1 MAKEGKED
9 FQMRGFF
16 FHRKIKARARR
27 ILWGASLALA
37 SAGAVAAAPVSDATE
52 DCIGCHAEV
61 TPGIVS
67 DWRASRMARVTPAEA
82 LAKSPLER
90 RISVQAPPAG
100 LADTVVGCA
109 ECHTL
114 NPDGHADTFEHN
126 GYQVHV
132 VVTPEDCATCHPV
145 ERAQYAK
152 NLMANAHGNLMDNP
166 VYRTL
171 VDAIN
176 GLQSFD
182 GQKLAYHQ
190 PDELTDADSCLACH
204 GTKVEVKGLATRDTA
219 MGEMEFPVLAGWPNQ
234 GVGRVNPDGSKGAC
248 TACHT
253 RHQFSIEVARK
264 PYTCSQ
270 CHKGPDV
277 PAYPVYMVSKHGN
290 LYDSLENRWDFEAV
304 PWVVG
309 RDFTA
314 PTCATCHVSLVT
326 NENGEVVAE
335 RTHQMNDRL
344 SWRLFGPVY
353 AHPHPE
359 SADTTIIRN
368 QAGLPLPTELT
379 GEPALGFLIGP
390 GEQQIRRERMKKM
403 CAACHSRQWTDGHFA
418 KLERTVETTN
428 AMTLAATRVLLTAW
442 DQGLAQGLAQNDSI
456 FNEAIEQKWVNQ
468 WLFYANSTRFAS
480 AMGGADY
487 GVFANGRYHL
497 SSNLQEMADW
507 LKFLRGSKAGKP

>member
-1 MAKEGKED
+1 MK
-9 FQMRGFF
+9 GFF
-16 FHRKIKARARR
+16 FHRKIKAWTLR
-27 ILWGASLALA
+27 ILCGAGLALV
-37 SAGAVAAAPVSDATE
+37 STGAVGAAPVSDATE

-67 DWRASRMARVTPAEA
+67 DWRASRMAGVSPAQA
-82 LAKSPLER
+82 LQKSALER
-90 RISVQAPPAG
+90 RISVQAPPMG
-100 LADTVVGCA
+100 LAATVVGCA

-114 NPDGHADTFEHN
+114 KPGKHTDTFEHN
-126 GYQVHV
+126 GYQVHI
-132 VVTPEDCATCHPV
+132 VVTPEDCAICHPV
-145 ERAQYAK
+145 ERAQYTR
-152 NLMANAHGNLMDNP
+152 NLMANAYSNLQDNP

-182 GQKLAYHQ
+182 GQKLTFHK
-190 PDELTDADSCLACH
+190 PDELTDEDSCLACH
-204 GTKVEVKGLATRDTA
+204 GTKVDVKGLASRDTA
-219 MGEMEFPVLAGWPNQ
+219 MGEMEFPVLTGWPNQ

-248 TACHT
+248 TACHA

-264 PYTCSQ
+264 PYTCAQ

-290 LYDSLENRWDFEAV
+290 IYNSLESQWDFEAV

-309 RDFTA
+309 KDFTA
-314 PTCATCHVSLVT
+314 PTCATCHVSLVAD
-326 NENGEVVAE
+326 ENGEIVAE
-335 RTHQMNDRL
+335 RTHQMNDR
-344 SWRLFGPVY
+344 SAWRLFGPVY

-359 SADTTIIRN
+359 SPDTTIIRN

-379 GEPALGFLIGP
+379 GEPAMDFLIGP
-390 GEQQIRRERMKKM
+390 EEQQIRLERMKKI
-403 CAACHSRQWTDGHFA
+403 CSACHSRQWADGHFA
-418 KLERTVETTN
+418 RLDRTIETTN
-428 AMTLAATRVLLTAW
+428 AMTLAATQVLLTAW
-442 DQGLAQGLAQNDSI
+442 DQGLAKGLAQNDSI
-456 FNEAIEQKWVNQ
+456 FNETIEQKWVSQ

-507 LKFLRGSKAGKP
+507 MKFLQSSKAGEP